1 MRQWAAMSRSAAI
14 TGSSAAGVGG
24 SVGGGVSAQF
34 GDIADVTPSAS

>member
-24 SVGGGVSAQF
+24 GVSAQF